1 MVLENQA
8 TLAYRLSP
16 IQEQVWAHQRAS
28 SALSYRVLCVVQLEG
43 QLDASRLR
51 DAIARTVVTHE
62 ILRTS
67 YVRQPGMTAPFQVI
81 SASPNFAWEV
91 VDAGKDV
98 QFERLKTRAFD
109 LEHGSVLSATLANI
123 NPEKHTLLLG
133 LPAMAADTAS
143 LILLVKEIARE
154 YSGEPAI
161 AEDDLMQFVDVS
173 EWQHELL
180 QSEEAKP
187 GREWWRDF
195 WRSVD
200 AAQFAS
206 LALPLEKHGGAFS
219 PGSVPVALDSVL
231 AARVEALAK
240 RENKPLQHFLLTSWQ
255 ILLSRI
261 TGRSDV
267 VVGVTVDNRRH
278 QELKRTLGPL
288 SMNLPLRLQ
297 LDGGESFGQVLTQV
311 SEISSEICMWQDSF
325 SWAEAG
331 EGLNH
336 LPIRYEYMDLG
347 EPIVAGDVGMEV
359 AQLYSCTERFK
370 VKLVVLRS
378 PQGLGL
384 ELHLPAEA
392 RQRLLVEWNRTE
404 RAYPAGE
411 TMVSLFEVQ
420 AAKTPERTAV
430 VAAGEQ
436 LTYSELNRRANQLAQ
451 ALRAQGV
458 AADAV
463 VGLCLDRSVDLLVAI
478 LGILKAGGG
487 YVPLNPDHPASR
499 LEQQLSGVQVLVTQ
513 AQFLEKLPT
522 HSRAVI
528 CLDRDQE
535 MLAQQSASNPA
546 ALAGPENLVY
556 VIYTSGS
563 TGVPKGVEIEHRNL
577 ANYARFIAER
587 LELEN
592 YPDGLRFATVST
604 IAADLGNTCIYPAL
618 IAGGTV
624 HLISYEQAT
633 DAAQLGRYMQ
643 EHAIDVIKIV
653 PSHLWALLASE
664 EGGKVLPLKYLIT
677 GGEALTPRLLERL
690 AQLEARCEVINHYG
704 PTETTV
710 GSVTLRL
717 REAAGQKWDGSAIP
731 LGRPIANTR
740 VYILDGRLQPVPV
753 GVMGELYIAGAG
765 VGRGYRGQ
773 PQMTG
778 ERFLHD
784 PFAADA
790 RARMYRTGDLA
801 RYLEDGNIEFLG
813 RGDDQ
818 VKVRGFRI
826 ELGEIEAALAAHA
839 AVKQAVVLAREDQE
853 TGEKRLLAY
862 AVLQREKP
870 ATAEDLRQHLRA
882 QLPDYM
888 VPSAVILLDK
898 LPLNANG
905 KVDRQA
911 LPSVEEAGQAQQ
923 RAYLAPRTPV
933 EEVVANIWAEVLRLP
948 QVGADDNFF
957 ELGGHSLLATQVVS
971 RLRRTLGV
979 DLPLRALFEAPT
991 AEKLAEKIA
1000 TAQRSKE
1007 GLQAPPIT
1015 SISRDGAIPLSFAQ
1029 QRLWFLD
1036 QLQPNNPLYNIPR
1049 ALRIRGRLNVAAL
1062 AQSLNEIVRRHES
1075 QRTVFHSVRG
1085 EPVQVILPELAVPL
1099 PVVDLAGV
1107 SSGEQE
1113 TEARRLAVEEAQR
1126 PFNLSEGPLLRA
1138 TVLKL
1143 SEQDHILLLNTHHI
1157 VSDAWSAAI
1166 MLEELGVIYEA
1177 FVAGRP
1183 SPLPE
1188 PAIQYADY
1196 AVWQRNWLQGETLQK
1211 QLTYWRTA
1219 LGGAPPV
1226 LELPT
1231 DRPRPGVRTFHGSY
1245 ELLPLPQDLV
1255 EQCRVFSRKEGVT
1268 LFMTLMAAFHVL
1280 LARYSGQ
1287 EQIIIGTDLASR
1299 TSVDT
1304 ERLIG
1309 FFINVLP
1316 IRGNLSGDPPFRDFL
1331 IRMRDAALG
1340 AYAHQEMPL
1349 EKIVEELQPERSTSH
1364 SPLVQ
1369 VLFVMQNTPRAQKK
1383 LADLTF
1389 DHFEIGVTPAKFDL
1403 AVFMIE
1409 RPDGVLGSWLYST
1422 DLFEAATIR
1431 RMAAHYENLLR
1442 SILAQPEC
1450 RIGALEF
1457 MSEAEK
1463 QQRAREA
1470 EARKTSQLK
1479 KILIVQPKAVSLSQ
1493 AQSANKD

>member
-336 LPIRYEYMDLG
+336 LPTGYEYMDLG

-384 ELHLPAEA
+384 ELHYDRSRYSEQAMASLAAQFRTLLASAVADPKKAVGELAILPAEA

-690 AQLEARCEVINHYG
+690 AQLGARCEVINHYG

-971 RLRRTLGV
+971 RVREHFRVELALRS
-979 DLPLRALFEAPT
+979 LFEKPT
-991 AEKLAEKIA
+991 VVGLAAEIEASLE
-1000 TAQRSKE
+1000 
-1007 GLQAPPIT
+1007 QAK
-1015 SISRDGAIPLSFAQ
+1015 Q
-1029 QRLWFLD
+1029 
-1036 QLQPNNPLYNIPR
+1036 
-1049 ALRIRGRLNVAAL
+1049 
-1062 AQSLNEIVRRHES
+1062 
-1075 QRTVFHSVRG
+1075 
-1085 EPVQVILPELAVPL
+1085 PVQ
-1099 PVVDLAGV
+1099 
-1107 SSGEQE
+1107 
-1113 TEARRLAVEEAQR
+1113 
-1126 PFNLSEGPLLRA
+1126 
-1138 TVLKL
+1138 
-1143 SEQDHILLLNTHHI
+1143 
-1157 VSDAWSAAI
+1157 
-1166 MLEELGVIYEA
+1166 
-1177 FVAGRP
+1177 P
-1183 SPLPE
+1183 S
-1188 PAIQYADY
+1188 I
-1196 AVWQRNWLQGETLQK
+1196 
-1211 QLTYWRTA
+1211 
-1219 LGGAPPV
+1219 
-1226 LELPT
+1226 
-1231 DRPRPGVRTFHGSY
+1231 
-1245 ELLPLPQDLV
+1245 
-1255 EQCRVFSRKEGVT
+1255 
-1268 LFMTLMAAFHVL
+1268 
-1280 LARYSGQ
+1280 
-1287 EQIIIGTDLASR
+1287 
-1299 TSVDT
+1299 
-1304 ERLIG
+1304 
-1309 FFINVLP
+1309 
-1316 IRGNLSGDPPFRDFL
+1316 
-1331 IRMRDAALG
+1331 
-1340 AYAHQEMPL
+1340 
-1349 EKIVEELQPERSTSH
+1349 
-1364 SPLVQ
+1364 
-1369 VLFVMQNTPRAQKK
+1369 
-1383 LADLTF
+1383 
-1389 DHFEIGVTPAKFDL
+1389 
-1403 AVFMIE
+1403 
-1409 RPDGVLGSWLYST
+1409 
-1422 DLFEAATIR
+1422 
-1431 RMAAHYENLLR
+1431 
-1442 SILAQPEC
+1442 
-1450 RIGALEF
+1450 
-1457 MSEAEK
+1457 
-1463 QQRAREA
+1463 QRA
-1470 EARKTSQLK
+1470 ARDRYRITTNQG
-1479 KILIVQPKAVSLSQ
+1479 
-1493 AQSANKD
+1493 